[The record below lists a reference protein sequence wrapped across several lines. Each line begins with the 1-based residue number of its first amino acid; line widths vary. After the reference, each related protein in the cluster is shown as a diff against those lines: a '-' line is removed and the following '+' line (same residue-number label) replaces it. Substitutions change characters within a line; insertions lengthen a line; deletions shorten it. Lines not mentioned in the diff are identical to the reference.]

1 MKKLLVIFTILGL
14 LLPISSISA
23 DEAVYEYSFEE
34 SLNDASS
41 TKEGRVVGE
50 KVGVE
55 GGSVSYADGKEGKA
69 LVLDGASGVQLPDG
83 MITSNIYT
91 VSLWLNPEELTDF
104 TPAFFGFGK
113 DASWI
118 SIAPQAV
125 NGETMVWSGEEWY
138 DGLTGG
144 TIPLS
149 TWSHIVLTVDNG
161 SIKVYVDGVVKH
173 EGEGFPNVF
182 EGNNGQFALGVNFWD
197 PAFKGMIDEL
207 KIYPTQ
213 AIDAAAVA
221 ALAGG
226 ASEETPVT
234 PEVEPEETPETKPE
248 PKPEKKDNNTGL
260 YIAGGVGVLVV
271 AVGALALNKKKKNK
285 A

>member
-1 MKKLLVIFTILGL
+1 MKKLLVMFTILGL
-14 LLPISSISA
+14 LLPVSLVSA
-23 DEAVYEYSFEE
+23 EEAVYEYSFEE

-55 GGSVSYADGKEGKA
+55 GGNVSYADGKEGKA
-69 LVLDGASGVQLPDG
+69 LVLDGSTGVLLPDG
-83 MITSNIYT
+83 LITSNSYSI
-91 VSLWLNPEELTDF
+91 SLWLNPEELTDY

-125 NGETMVWSGEEWY
+125 NGQTMVWSGEEWY

-144 TIPLS
+144 TIAVS

-161 SIKVYVDGVVKH
+161 AVKVYIDGVVKH

-182 EGNNGQFALGVNFWD
+182 EGNTGQFALGVNFWD
-197 PAFKGMIDEL
+197 VAYKGMIDEL

-226 ASEETPVT
+226 ALEETPVT
-234 PEVEPEETPETKPE
+234 PEISPEETPVTPE
-248 PKPEKKDNNTGL
+248 ITPEKKDDNSVL
-260 YIAGGVGVLVV
+260 YIAGGVVVLVV